1 MTFYQELKANI
12 RDAWKLDRKKV
23 IRIGIETG
31 ICAAFFIVAVILMFV
46 L

>member
-1 MTFYQELKANI
+1 MTFYQELKSSF
-12 RDAWKLDRKKV
+12 RVAWELDPKQV
-23 IRIGIETG
+23 IRLGIETA